1 MKHNQYSITDLSFW
15 QIVFSLFIASFFIL
29 ASLYMT
35 HPLMP
40 VFIDVFKVSVSSSS
54 LTLSLTVIGMIIG
67 LTINGYLSDR
77 FGRTIFIKLALL
89 GTVIPFIIIPLFN
102 SFSLLLTLRFLQG
115 IALAGLPAASLA
127 YIYEEIDK
135 KGMGL
140 ATGFYISSNALGGMA
155 GRFLTGYLVE
165 QYSWQMTFY
174 LWASIGT
181 CIFVLILFVLPASR
195 FFEPIYTPLKKD
207 LKAYAEH
214 LKNPLLLV
222 LFMFGVI
229 LQLSFTGIW
238 TYLPFHLQGAPFY
251 LSLQTIS
258 FLYLAYGLGVIGS
271 AVTGILLNRFK
282 INHIRVVA
290 ICIMTVGIVVTLS
303 QSLILIFVGLCLI
316 CFGFFSAHSLTATS
330 VTLTAK
336 HHKGSASSLYLVS
349 YYIGVS
355 FGSTLFAIIWERMD
369 WIGLIT
375 IASVFPL
382 AYMITQTVLMRNN
395 KLLK

>member
-1 MKHNQYSITDLSFW
+1 
-15 QIVFSLFIASFFIL
+15 
-29 ASLYMT
+29 
-35 HPLMP
+35 
-40 VFIDVFKVSVSSSS
+40 
-54 LTLSLTVIGMIIG
+54 MIIG

-181 CIFVLILFVLPASR
+181 CIFVLILFILPASR